1 MSEALLLKDNDIQ
14 QGENEPEIKDSELN
28 KVIVTDSDLQ
38 EMQRTRRLKEIQ
50 NQIDK
55 GEYNIP
61 AEDIAGSILNQ
72 D

>member
-1 MSEALLLKDNDIQ
+1 MSEALLIKDNNTQ
-14 QGENEPEIKDSELN
+14 QDDNKPEVKDSELA
-28 KVIVTDSDLQ
+28 KVIVTNSDLQ
-38 EMQRTRRLKEIQ
+38 KMQRTRRLKEIQ